1 MLIFSENISP
11 RLNYS
16 LKVIF
21 QSVLKTEYRTT
32 KSLEEFNA
40 YNGAK
45 INYSNIEVEGIL
57 TVVPHELLFEK
68 DIFEQ
73 EIHLTFWKDLP
84 VFFKTG
90 RNKAVPFDIFAA
102 SFYLVSRYEEYL
114 PFLPDDHGRFT
125 PKESLAFQKGF
136 LKWPLV
142 NLWCQKLEDIITE
155 RYPQW
160 QKSEKQFSYTSTI
173 DVDNIFAYK
182 AKGAFRTIGGI
193 VKDITSAD
201 FGNLRDRLLC
211 LIGQKADPFYTFNYQ
226 LSLHKKHKIKSVY
239 FMLFTEFARF
249 DRNISMHHPKM
260 KSTVKH
266 LGDYTTVGIHPSYES
281 NTNREKM
288 EYEKA
293 TLEKQLGFSVSKSR
307 QHFLKMT
314 LPNTMRNLAN
324 MGIKE
329 EYTMGYARDVGFRAS
344 ICNAYPFYDLD
355 LEVELDLIVRP
366 FAFMDMCYINYKNF
380 TAEEAWEE
388 MQEIINMVKSVD
400 GELMSVWHNRTFSE
414 MEENWK
420 GWNKVYQK
428 MLSEVT
434 KEQPS
439 A

>member
-1 MLIFSENISP
+1 MLIYSEKISA
-11 RLNYS
+11 RLKYS

-21 QSVLKTEYRTT
+21 ISVLKTEYRTT
-32 KSLEEFNA
+32 QDLEEFNA

-45 INYSNIEVEGIL
+45 INYSTENIEGAISIA
-57 TVVPHELLFEK
+57 PHELLFEK

-73 EIHLTFWKDLP
+73 DIHLSTWSDLP
-84 VFFKTG
+84 TFFKTG
-90 RNKAVPFDIFAA
+90 RKAAIPFDLFAA

-125 PKESLAFQKGF
+125 PKESIAYQKGF
-136 LKWPLV
+136 LKWQLV
-142 NLWCQKLEDIITE
+142 NLWCQKFEELISE
-155 RYPQW
+155 RHPQW
-160 QKSEKQFSYTSTI
+160 KKSEKEFTYTSTI

-182 AKGAFRTIGGI
+182 AKGAFRTLGGI
-193 VKDITSAD
+193 FKDVTKGDLS
-201 FGNLRDRLLC
+201 NLKERVLC
-211 LIGQKADPFYTFNYQ
+211 LTGQKTDPFYTFDYQ
-226 LSLHKKHKIKSVY
+226 LSLHNKYKIKSIY

-249 DRNISMHHPKM
+249 DRNISMYHPKM

-266 LGDYTTVGIHPSYES
+266 LGDYTSVGIHPSYQS
-281 NTNREKM
+281 NGKRQLLEN
-288 EYEKA
+288 EKA
-293 TLEKQLGFSVSKSR
+293 TLENYLGKTISKSR

-324 MGIKE
+324 LGIKE

-355 LEVELDLIVRP
+355 LEVEMDLIVRP

-380 TAEEAWEE
+380 TPEEAWDE
-388 MQEIINMVKSVD
+388 MKELIAMVKSVE

-420 GWNKVYQK
+420 GWNDVYEK
-428 MLSEVT
+428 MLVEVT
-434 KEQPS
+434 SNQ
-439 A
+439 